1 MSQRIPP
8 IILSQFLK
16 QQSWRFY
23 NETGSAWKL
32 KMYLRGYRIKE
43 ILFLFFLEVL
53 GLGVGC
59 ALLELLVVFSDLL
72 DQLLGGF
79 LFFKFLDVLSL
90 EFLCILQRVHFL
102 IVLLDLS
109 IILLVILLDIRLIIW
124 VCEINRLQ
132 GIVSHLQQLIKGLL
146 FKLLEVDESLAPV
159 EFSLSLEWYEYLWA
173 HSLSSRCSFLLSTK
187 MMYLSLGMRGFYSVS
202 YIVAERIGGL

>member
-1 MSQRIPP
+1 
-8 IILSQFLK
+8 
-16 QQSWRFY
+16 
-23 NETGSAWKL
+23 
-32 KMYLRGYRIKE
+32 MYLWGYRIKE

-109 IILLVILLDIRLIIW
+109 IIFLVILLDIRLIIW
-124 VCEINRLQ
+124 VCEINRL
-132 GIVSHLQQLIKGLL
+132 
-146 FKLLEVDESLAPV
+146 
-159 EFSLSLEWYEYLWA
+159 
-173 HSLSSRCSFLLSTK
+173 
-187 MMYLSLGMRGFYSVS
+187 
-202 YIVAERIGGL
+202 